1 MNATNLGYYCNG
13 TWKTYMSNTGNFY
26 LSGTGNNGLSWN
38 GSTLSIDGN
47 ITARNGTFTGNIT
60 SDATISGGFI
70 CGATVSGGRLNGGLL
85 TMPNSQGINFF
96 CMNLNG
102 EFWMGPISS
111 MYIMADRDW
120 TCAPSI
126 PYGGRCIGGKIV
138 FWDDSGCFANPSQAS
153 AICAINGGIN
163 SLTYYC
169 NGVPGDRWIQL
180 TTRCYLSVSVFEGG
194 LIYYACTQGLYV
206 AGDVVAGQ
214 SDRRLK
220 NSIMNIP
227 NALCKINQLNGVYFN
242 WNECA
247 CVLAQRDTN
256 KREIGFIAQDIN
268 KVLPEAVDYA
278 AFDRM
283 HGTSISGQDYL
294 TVKYEKIT
302 PLLLEGIKELH
313 CEMEKL
319 KCQINILKSR

>member
-1 MNATNLGYYCNG
+1 
-13 TWKTYMSNTGNFY
+13 
-26 LSGTGNNGLSWN
+26 
-38 GSTLSIDGN
+38 
-47 ITARNGTFTGNIT
+47 
-60 SDATISGGFI
+60 
-70 CGATVSGGRLNGGLL
+70 
-85 TMPNSQGINFF
+85 MPNPQGINFF

-111 MYIMADRDW
+111 MFVMADRDW
-120 TCAPSI
+120 KCAPSI
-126 PYGGRCIGGKIV
+126 PYGGRCIGGKII
-138 FWDDSGCFANPSQAS
+138 FWDDSGCFANPSDAS

-220 NSIMNIP
+220 TSIMNIP

-247 CVLAQRDTN
+247 CVLAQRNTN
-256 KREIGFIAQDIN
+256 KRELGFIAQDIN

-313 CEMEKL
+313 CEMEEL